1 MQRKWIF
8 PLLLIL
14 MLAISAC
21 GNKASNNNE
30 AASSTPSASAPASSA
45 PAASESAPASSDN
58 TGGTVTYQS
67 EIGPVEIPA
76 APKRIVALAY
86 APNVLSLDGTL
97 VGVDEWTNKNPLF
110 KDKLNGVEVVSED
123 NPEKIIELE
132 PDLIIV
138 GTESKN
144 VDKLKQIA
152 PTVAYTWG
160 KLDYL
165 NQQLEVGK
173 LLSKEK
179 EAQGWIDDFKR
190 RAAEVGEQVKAK
202 IGDKA
207 TVSVIE
213 TDSKSFYVFGD
224 HWARGTEVLYQAMGL
239 SMPEKVKADAQG
251 PGYYTLSPE
260 VVGDYSGDYLVLSRS
275 SAGDNSFMQTET
287 WKSIPAVKNNRV
299 IEIDTEASTY
309 SDPISLESL
318 LNIFKEGL
326 LR

>member
-1 MQRKWIF
+1 MQRKLII

-14 MLAISAC
+14 ILAISAC
-21 GNKASNNNE
+21 GNNASNRNE
-30 AASSTPSASAPASSA
+30 ASSSPGASAPASSEA
-45 PAASESAPASSDN
+45 NAPASSEAAAS
-58 TGGTVTYQS
+58 GTVTYQS
-67 EIGPVEIPA
+67 ELGPVEIPA
-76 APKRIVALAY
+76 APQKIVALAY
-86 APNVLSLDGTL
+86 APNVISLGGTL
-97 VGVDEWTNKNPLF
+97 VGVDEWTEKNPLF
-110 KDKLNGVEVVSED
+110 KEKLSGVPVVSED
-123 NPEKIIELE
+123 NLEKIIELE

-144 VDKLKQIA
+144 IDKLKEIA

-165 NQQLEVGK
+165 SQQLEIGK
-173 LLSKEK
+173 LLSQEQ
-179 EAQGWIDDFKR
+179 EAQAWIDDFKQ
-190 RAAEVGEQVKAK
+190 RAADIGAQVKAK
-202 IGDKA
+202 IGDNA

-251 PGYYTLSPE
+251 PGYYTLSAE
-260 VVGDYSGDYLVLSRS
+260 VLADYSGDYLVLSRS

-287 WKSIPAVKNNRV
+287 WKNIPAVKNNRV